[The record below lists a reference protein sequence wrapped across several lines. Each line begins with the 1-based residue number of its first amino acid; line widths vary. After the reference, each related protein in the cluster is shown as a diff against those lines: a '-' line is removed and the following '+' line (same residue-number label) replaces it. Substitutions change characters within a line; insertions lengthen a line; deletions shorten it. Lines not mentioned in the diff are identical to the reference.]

1 MLRSP
6 FAAAYNERELQKELN
21 MIGEWIKSLDSLLR
35 GDATQLASLKRGTI
49 EVPTNG
55 LLFLIIILG
64 AFYGACMAC
73 FAAFSRPA
81 AGAILQM
88 LASAGK
94 IPLLFL
100 LTLLVTFPSLYVF
113 NALIG
118 SRLTLR
124 AVWQLL
130 IATLAVMV
138 AVLASLG
145 PVVAFFS
152 VSTTGYSFMLLFN
165 VVVCAASGFLGLK
178 FLLFTLHRLTVV
190 LDEQNKPAPSIP
202 LPTAAAPSTPAA
214 VNPDAITYDMPVPAL
229 PLPVGQV
236 SPQGALDKLEG
247 RAFGGNVT
255 AIFRIWIVVFALVGA
270 QMSWVLRPFI
280 GAPNLP
286 FSLLRGRDSNF
297 FEAVWRAFWQL
308 LGG

>member
-1 MLRSP
+1 
-6 FAAAYNERELQKELN
+6 
-21 MIGEWIKSLDSLLR
+21 MIVEWIKSLDGLLR
-35 GDATQLASLKRGTI
+35 GDATKLASLKRGTI
-49 EVPTNG
+49 EIPTNG

-73 FAAFSRPA
+73 FAAFNRPP
-81 AGAILQM
+81 AGAVLQM

-94 IPLLFL
+94 IPMLFL

-165 VVVCAASGFLGLK
+165 VFVCAASGFLGLK
-178 FLLFTLHRLTVV
+178 FLLFTLQRLTLV
-190 LDEQNKPAPSIP
+190 LDEG
-202 LPTAAAPSTPAA
+202 STPAPI
-214 VNPDAITYDMPVPAL
+214 NPDDITPDMPLATL
-229 PLPVGQV
+229 N
-236 SPQGALDKLEG
+236 QGALEPVSG

-280 GAPNLP
+280 GSPNLP
-286 FSLLRGRDSNF
+286 FALLRERDSNF
-297 FEAVWRAFWQL
+297 FEAVWRALWQL

>member
-1 MLRSP
+1 
-6 FAAAYNERELQKELN
+6 
-21 MIGEWIKSLDSLLR
+21 MIVEWVKSLDGLLR
-35 GDATQLASLKRGTI
+35 GDATKLASLKRGTI
-49 EVPTNG
+49 EVPASG
-55 LLFLIIILG
+55 LLFLIMVLG
-64 AFYGACMAC
+64 AFYGVCMGC
-73 FAAFSRPA
+73 FAAFNRPA
-81 AGAILQM
+81 SAAIVQM

-165 VVVCAASGFLGLK
+165 VFVCAASGFLGLK
-178 FLLFTLHRLTVV
+178 FLLFTLQRLTLV
-190 LDEQNKPAPSIP
+190 LDDK
-202 LPTAAAPSTPAA
+202 STPVPNAA
-214 VNPDAITYDMPVPAL
+214 NQIQVVEPVE
-229 PLPVGQV
+229 
-236 SPQGALDKLEG
+236 PQGALERIEG

-255 AIFRIWIVVFALVGA
+255 AIFRIWVVVFALVGA

-280 GAPNLP
+280 GAPNVP
-286 FSLLRGRDSNF
+286 FTLLRQRDSNF
-297 FEAVWRAFWQL
+297 FEAVWRALGQL

>member
-1 MLRSP
+1 
-6 FAAAYNERELQKELN
+6 

-49 EVPTNG
+49 DVPANG
-55 LLFLIIILG
+55 LLFLIIVLG

-73 FAAFSRPA
+73 FAAFNRPA
-81 AGAILQM
+81 SGAILQM

-118 SRLTLR
+118 SRLTLQ

-165 VVVCAASGFLGLK
+165 VFVCTASGFLGLK
-178 FLLFTLHRLTVV
+178 FLLFTLHRLTLV
-190 LDEQNKPAPSIP
+190 LDDK
-202 LPTAAAPSTPAA
+202 STPAPI
-214 VNPDAITYDMPVPAL
+214 NPEEITYDTPLPAL
-229 PLPVGQV
+229 PAI
-236 SPQGALDKLEG
+236 QGALEKIEG
-247 RAFGGNVT
+247 RDFEGNVT
-255 AIFRIWIVVFALVGA
+255 AIFRIWVVVFALVGA

-286 FSLLRGRDSNF
+286 FTFLRQRDSNF
-297 FEAVWRAFWQL
+297 FEAVWYAFSQL
-308 LGG
+308 MGG

>member
-1 MLRSP
+1 
-6 FAAAYNERELQKELN
+6 

-35 GDATQLASLKRGTI
+35 GDATQLASLKKGTI

-94 IPLLFL
+94 IPMLFL

-118 SRLTLR
+118 SRLTLH

-165 VVVCAASGFLGLK
+165 VFVCAASGFLGLK

-190 LDEQNKPAPSIP
+190 LDEQNKPV
-202 LPTAAAPSTPAA
+202 PSTPAPISA
-214 VNPDAITYDMPVPAL
+214 TPSTPAPANPDAITYDMPVPAL
-229 PLPVGQV
+229 PSPA
-236 SPQGALDKLEG
+236 SPQGALEKMEG

-280 GAPNLP
+280 GAPGLP
-286 FSLLRGRDSNF
+286 FTLLRGRDSNF

-308 LGG
+308 MGA

>member
-1 MLRSP
+1 MK
-6 FAAAYNERELQKELN
+6 Q
-21 MIGEWIKSLDSLLR
+21 WIKALDGLLR
-35 GDATQLASLKRGTI
+35 GEATRLAALRRGEI
-49 EVPTNG
+49 EIPTSG
-55 LLFLIIILG
+55 MLVLILLLG
-64 AFYGACMAC
+64 AFYGVCMAC
-73 FAAFSRPA
+73 FAMFNKGASE
-81 AGAILQM
+81 AILQM
-88 LASAGK
+88 IASAAK
-94 IPLLFL
+94 VPLLFL
-100 LTLLVTFPSLYVF
+100 LTLMVTFPSLYVF

-152 VSTTGYSFMLLFN
+152 VSTTGYNFMLIFN
-165 VVVCAASGFLGLK
+165 VVICAASGFLGLK
-178 FLLFTLHRLTVV
+178 FLLFTLHRLTLVM
-190 LDEQNKPAPSIP
+190 DAEQVG
-202 LPTAAAPSTPAA
+202 STPAA
-214 VNPDAITYDMPVPAL
+214 KTAEPQTADKIDPAKISYDT
-229 PLPVGQV
+229 PLPS
-236 SPQGALDKLEG
+236 SPQGALEKIEG

-280 GAPNLP
+280 GAPGVP
-286 FSLLRGRDSNF
+286 FEWLRERDSNF
-297 FEAVWRAFWQL
+297 FEAVWNAFWRL

>member
-1 MLRSP
+1 
-6 FAAAYNERELQKELN
+6 
-21 MIGEWIKSLDSLLR
+21 MIGEWIKSLDGLLR
-35 GDATQLASLKRGTI
+35 GDANKLESLRKGTI

-55 LLFLIIILG
+55 LLFLIIVLG

-81 AGAILQM
+81 SAAILQM
-88 LASAGK
+88 VASAAK

-124 AVWQLL
+124 VVWQLL

-165 VVVCAASGFLGLK
+165 VLVCAASGFLGLK
-178 FLLFTLHRLTVV
+178 FLLFTLHRLTLV
-190 LDEQNKPAPSIP
+190 LDDQNMSV
-202 LPTAAAPSTPAA
+202 PSTLPSATPTTSTDA
-214 VNPDAITYDMPVPAL
+214 PLNPDLITYDTPLTAL
-229 PLPVGQV
+229 TP
-236 SPQGALDKLEG
+236 GALDPVSEQ
-247 RAFGGNVT
+247 AFGGSVT

-286 FSLLRGRDSNF
+286 FALLRERHSNF
-297 FEAVWRAFWQL
+297 FEAVWLAFWQL
-308 LGG
+308 MGS